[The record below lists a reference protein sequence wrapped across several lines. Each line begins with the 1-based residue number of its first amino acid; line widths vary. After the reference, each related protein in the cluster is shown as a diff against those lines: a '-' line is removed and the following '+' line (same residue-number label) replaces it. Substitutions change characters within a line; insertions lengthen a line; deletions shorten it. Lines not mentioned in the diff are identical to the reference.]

1 MLVHSFTHDHGLSQ
15 PTKLDDYTHDPEPL
29 QDPVQIGDTAKV
41 IRGPH
46 RGLFGRIAWINHPI
60 LWIYPSLSDVADD
73 LECEGLLPDAA
84 LVHVDHAEIKAPVML
99 KFSRQNGYDVTVGDL
114 VQVVR
119 GKYWNTTGVVLS
131 VDFRNA
137 IMDIRC
143 SDNSIVR
150 V

>member
-1 MLVHSFTHDHGLSQ
+1 MHSFAPDYSLSQ
-15 PTKLDDYTHDPEPL
+15 PAKLDAYAHDPEPP
-29 QDPVQIGDTAKV
+29 QDPVQIGDGVEVK
-41 IRGPH
+41 RGPH
-46 RGLFGRIAWINHPI
+46 RGLLGRIAWINHPI
-60 LWIYPSLSDVADD
+60 LWVYPFVSDDADSL
-73 LECEGLLPDAA
+73 EYETLLPEAA
-84 LVHVDHAEIKAPVML
+84 LVRVDHAEIKAPVTL
-99 KFSRQNGYDVTVGDL
+99 KFSKQNGYDVTVGDL

-137 IMDIRC
+137 MMDIRC